1 MLNFT
6 NNKFIKIMRPPLVY
20 TLIFILIYSCS
31 KPESFND
38 LPAQQYALSPGLN
51 VESSYLKDQLISF
64 NMIDSEG
71 NNITSSTSFIVDNQL
86 INGNTIS
93 YDELG
98 NHEVYADYTIDSQI
112 NSTDLIGFNIVE
124 PINKV
129 VVEDYTGTWCGYCP
143 PVAHAIYELKEVYD
157 NIISVGIHNND
168 ELTIDQESDLRSELG
183 ISGFPSARLNRT
195 ISWLDPY
202 QISDVNSLLSEEN
215 HVAISINSTLENIE
229 LGVDLRIV
237 SNVELVNHKL
247 VIYLVESN
255 LIYDQSNYFNY
266 VEDSYFYNLGNPI
279 ENYSHQ
285 DVLRKSITN
294 ISGNVLDIIQPLND
308 YKFNFNVQINPDF
321 VVENLAIVAI
331 VVDSNNNAINSQ
343 LGAVNSFQD
352 FN

>member
-1 MLNFT
+1 
-6 NNKFIKIMRPPLVY
+6 MRPPLLY

-31 KPESFND
+31 KPESFTD
-38 LPAQQYALSPGLN
+38 LAVQQNSLIPGLN

-64 NMIDSEG
+64 NMIDLEG
-71 NNITSSTSFIVDNQL
+71 NNITSSTSFVVDNQL

-93 YDELG
+93 YDEIG
-98 NHEVYADYTIDSQI
+98 SHDVSANYTIDSQ
-112 NSTDLIGFNIVE
+112 NYSTDLIVFNIVE

-129 VVEDYTGTWCGYCP
+129 IVEDYTGTWCGYCP

-195 ISWLDPY
+195 ISWFDPY

-215 HVAISINSTLENIE
+215 NVAISIKSVIENIDLE
-229 LGVDLRIV
+229 VDLRIV

-294 ISGNVLDIIQPLND
+294 ISGNALNVIQPLTD
-308 YKFNFNVQINPDF
+308 YKFNFNVEISPDF
-321 VVENLAIVAI
+321 VQENLAIVAI
-331 VVDSNNNAINSQ
+331 IVDSDNNAINSQ
-343 LGAVNSFQD
+343 FSEVNSFQD

>member
-1 MLNFT
+1 
-6 NNKFIKIMRPPLVY
+6 MRSPLLY

-31 KPESFND
+31 KPESFSD
-38 LPAQQYALSPGLN
+38 LPVQQNSLIPGLN

-71 NNITSSTSFIVDNQL
+71 NNITSGTSFTVDNQL

-93 YDELG
+93 YDEIG
-98 NHEVYADYTIDSQI
+98 SHDVSANYTIDSQ
-112 NSTDLIGFNIVE
+112 NYSTDLKVFNIVE

-129 VVEDYTGTWCGYCP
+129 IVEDYTGTWCGYCP

-195 ISWLDPY
+195 ISWFDPY
-202 QISDVNSLLSEEN
+202 QISEVNSLLSEEN
-215 HVAISINSTLENIE
+215 NVAISIKSTLENIDLE
-229 LGVDLRIV
+229 VNLRIV

-294 ISGNVLDIIQPLND
+294 ISGNTLDLIQPLTD
-308 YKFNFNVQINPDF
+308 YKFNFNVEISPDF
-321 VVENLAIVAI
+321 IQENLAIVAM

-343 LGAVNSFQD
+343 FSEVNSFQD

>member
-1 MLNFT
+1 
-6 NNKFIKIMRPPLVY
+6 MRSPLLY

-31 KPESFND
+31 KPESFSD
-38 LPAQQYALSPGLN
+38 LTVQQNSLIPGLN

-71 NNITSSTSFIVDNQL
+71 NNITSSTSFTVDNQL

-93 YDELG
+93 YDEIG
-98 NHEVYADYTIDSQI
+98 SHDVSANYTIDSQ
-112 NSTDLIGFNIVE
+112 NYSTDLIVFNIVE

-129 VVEDYTGTWCGYCP
+129 IVEDYTGTWCGYCP
-143 PVAHAIYELKEVYD
+143 PVAYAIYELKEVYD

-195 ISWLDPY
+195 ISWFDPY
-202 QISDVNSLLSEEN
+202 QISEVNSLLSEEN
-215 HVAISINSTLENIE
+215 NVAISIKSALENIDLE
-229 LGVDLRIV
+229 VNLRIV

-294 ISGNVLDIIQPLND
+294 ISGNTLDLIQPLTD
-308 YKFNFNVQINPDF
+308 YKFNFNVEISPDF
-321 VVENLAIVAI
+321 VQENLAIVAI
-331 VVDSNNNAINSQ
+331 IVDSNNNAINSQ
-343 LGAVNSFQD
+343 FSEVNSFQD

>member
-1 MLNFT
+1 
-6 NNKFIKIMRPPLVY
+6 MRSPLLY

-31 KPESFND
+31 KPESFSD
-38 LPAQQYALSPGLN
+38 LPVQQNSLIPGLN

-93 YDELG
+93 YDEIG
-98 NHEVYADYTIDSQI
+98 SHNVSANYTIDSQ
-112 NSTDLIGFNIVE
+112 NYTTDLKVFSIVE

-129 VVEDYTGTWCGYCP
+129 IVEDYTGTWCGYCP

-195 ISWLDPY
+195 ISWFDPY
-202 QISDVNSLLSEEN
+202 QISEVNSLLSEEN
-215 HVAISINSTLENIE
+215 NVAISIKSALENIDLE
-229 LGVDLRIV
+229 VNLRIV

-247 VIYLVESN
+247 VIYLIESN

-294 ISGNVLDIIQPLND
+294 ISGNTLDLIQPLTD
-308 YKFNFNVQINPDF
+308 YKFNFNVEISPDF
-321 VVENLAIVAI
+321 VQENLAIVAI
-331 VVDSNNNAINSQ
+331 IVDSNNNAINSQ
-343 LGAVNSFQD
+343 FSEVNSFQD

>member
-1 MLNFT
+1 
-6 NNKFIKIMRPPLVY
+6 MRSPLLY

-31 KPESFND
+31 KPESFSD
-38 LPAQQYALSPGLN
+38 LTVQQNSLIPGLN

-71 NNITSSTSFIVDNQL
+71 NNITSSTSFTVDNQL

-93 YDELG
+93 YDEIG
-98 NHEVYADYTIDSQI
+98 SHDVSANYTIDSQ
-112 NSTDLIGFNIVE
+112 NYSTDLIVFNIVE

-129 VVEDYTGTWCGYCP
+129 IVEDYTGTWCGYCP

-195 ISWLDPY
+195 ISWFDPY

-215 HVAISINSTLENIE
+215 NVAISVKSALENIDLE
-229 LGVDLRIV
+229 VNLRIV

-294 ISGNVLDIIQPLND
+294 ISGNALDLIQPLTD
-308 YKFNFNVQINPDF
+308 YKFNFNVEISPDF
-321 VVENLAIVAI
+321 VQENLAIVAI
-331 VVDSNNNAINSQ
+331 IVDSDNNAINSQ
-343 LGAVNSFQD
+343 FSEVNSFQD

>member
-1 MLNFT
+1 
-6 NNKFIKIMRPPLVY
+6 MRSPLLY

-31 KPESFND
+31 KPESFSD
-38 LPAQQYALSPGLN
+38 LTVQQNSLIPGLN

-71 NNITSSTSFIVDNQL
+71 NNITSNTSFTVDNQL

-93 YDELG
+93 YDEIG
-98 NHEVYADYTIDSQI
+98 SHDVSANYTIDSQ
-112 NSTDLIGFNIVE
+112 NYSTDLIVFNIVE

-129 VVEDYTGTWCGYCP
+129 IVEDYTGTWCGYCP

-195 ISWLDPY
+195 ISWFDPY
-202 QISDVNSLLSEEN
+202 QISEVNSLLSEEN
-215 HVAISINSTLENIE
+215 NVAISIKSALENIDLE
-229 LGVDLRIV
+229 VNLRIV

-294 ISGNVLDIIQPLND
+294 ISGNTLDLIQPLTD
-308 YKFNFNVQINPDF
+308 YKFNFNVEISPDF
-321 VVENLAIVAI
+321 VQENLAIVAM

-343 LGAVNSFQD
+343 FSEVNSFQD

>member
-1 MLNFT
+1 
-6 NNKFIKIMRPPLVY
+6 MRHSLVY
-20 TLIFILIYSCS
+20 TLIFICFYTCS

-38 LPAQQYALSPGLN
+38 LQVQQYNLIPGLN

-64 NMIDSEG
+64 EMIDIDG
-71 NNITSSTSFIVDNQL
+71 NNITSSTSFIVNNQL

-93 YDELG
+93 YDNIG
-98 NHEVYADYTIDSQI
+98 THEVYADYSIDSQ
-112 NSTDLIGFNIVE
+112 NYSTDSKGFNIVE

-129 VVEDYTGTWCGYCP
+129 IVEDYTGTWCGYCP
-143 PVAHAIYELKEVYD
+143 PVANAIYELKEVYD

-195 ISWLDPY
+195 ILWLDPY
-202 QISDVNSLLSEEN
+202 QFSEVNSLLSEEN
-215 HVAISINSTLENIE
+215 NVAISINSTIENVE
-229 LGVDLRIV
+229 LGVGLRIV

-255 LIYDQSNYFNY
+255 LIYDQANYFNY

-294 ISGNVLDIIQPLND
+294 ISGNILEVIQPLTD
-308 YKFNFNVQINPDF
+308 YKFNFNMELNPDF

-343 LGAVNSFQD
+343 YGEVNSFQD

>member
-1 MLNFT
+1 
-6 NNKFIKIMRPPLVY
+6 MRPPLLY

-31 KPESFND
+31 KPESFSD
-38 LPAQQYALSPGLN
+38 LPVQQISLIPGLN
-51 VESSYLKDQLISF
+51 VESSYLKNQLISF

-93 YDELG
+93 YDEIG
-98 NHEVYADYTIDSQI
+98 SHDVSANYTIDSQ
-112 NSTDLIGFNIVE
+112 NYSTDLIVFNIVE

-129 VVEDYTGTWCGYCP
+129 IVEDYTGTWCGYCP
-143 PVAHAIYELKEVYD
+143 PVAHAIYELKEVFD

-168 ELTIDQESDLRSELG
+168 ELTIDQEPDLRFELG

-215 HVAISINSTLENIE
+215 DVAISINSTLENIE

-294 ISGNVLDIIQPLND
+294 ISGNTLDLIQPLTD
-308 YKFNFNVQINPDF
+308 YKFNFNVEISPDF
-321 VVENLAIVAI
+321 VQENLAIVAM

-343 LGAVNSFQD
+343 FGEVNSFQD

>member
-1 MLNFT
+1 
-6 NNKFIKIMRPPLVY
+6 MRSPLLY

-31 KPESFND
+31 KPESFSD
-38 LPAQQYALSPGLN
+38 LTVQQNSLIPGLN

-71 NNITSSTSFIVDNQL
+71 NNITSSTSFTVDNQL

-93 YDELG
+93 YDEIG
-98 NHEVYADYTIDSQI
+98 SHDVSANYTIDSQ
-112 NSTDLIGFNIVE
+112 NYSTDLIVFNIVE

-129 VVEDYTGTWCGYCP
+129 IVEDYTGTWCGYCP

-195 ISWLDPY
+195 ISWFDPY

-215 HVAISINSTLENIE
+215 NVAISVKSALENIDLE
-229 LGVDLRIV
+229 VNLRIV

-294 ISGNVLDIIQPLND
+294 ISGNALNVIQPLTD
-308 YKFNFNVQINPDF
+308 YKFNFNVEISPDF
-321 VVENLAIVAI
+321 VQENLAIVAI
-331 VVDSNNNAINSQ
+331 IVDSDNNAINSQ
-343 LGAVNSFQD
+343 FSEVNSFQD

>member
-112 NSTDLIGFNIVE
+112 YSTDLIGFNIVE
-124 PINKV
+124 PVNKV

-215 HVAISINSTLENIE
+215 HVAISINSNLENIE

>member
-1 MLNFT
+1 
-6 NNKFIKIMRPPLVY
+6 MRSPLLH

-31 KPESFND
+31 KPESFSD
-38 LPAQQYALSPGLN
+38 LTVQQNSLIPGLN

-71 NNITSSTSFIVDNQL
+71 NNITSGTSFTVDNQL

-93 YDELG
+93 YDEIG
-98 NHEVYADYTIDSQI
+98 SHDVSANYTIDSQ
-112 NSTDLIGFNIVE
+112 NYSTDLIVFNIVE

-129 VVEDYTGTWCGYCP
+129 IVEDYTGTWCGYCP

-195 ISWLDPY
+195 ISWFDPY
-202 QISDVNSLLSEEN
+202 QISEVNSLLSEEN
-215 HVAISINSTLENIE
+215 NVAISIKSALENIDLE
-229 LGVDLRIV
+229 VNLRIV

-294 ISGNVLDIIQPLND
+294 ISGNTLDLIQPLTD
-308 YKFNFNVQINPDF
+308 YKFNFNVEISPDF
-321 VVENLAIVAI
+321 VQENLAIVAM

-343 LGAVNSFQD
+343 FSEVNSFQD

>member
-1 MLNFT
+1 
-6 NNKFIKIMRPPLVY
+6 MRSPLLY

-31 KPESFND
+31 KPESFSD
-38 LPAQQYALSPGLN
+38 LTVQQNSLIPGLN

-71 NNITSSTSFIVDNQL
+71 NNITSSTSFTVDNQL

-93 YDELG
+93 YDEIG
-98 NHEVYADYTIDSQI
+98 SHDVSANYTIDSQ
-112 NSTDLIGFNIVE
+112 NYSTDLIVFNIVE

-129 VVEDYTGTWCGYCP
+129 IVEDYTGTWCGYCP

-195 ISWLDPY
+195 ISWFDPY
-202 QISDVNSLLSEEN
+202 QISEVNSLLSEEN
-215 HVAISINSTLENIE
+215 NVAISIKSALENIDLE
-229 LGVDLRIV
+229 VNLRIV

-294 ISGNVLDIIQPLND
+294 ISGNTLDLIQPLTD
-308 YKFNFNVQINPDF
+308 YKFNFNVEISPDF
-321 VVENLAIVAI
+321 VQENLAIVAM

-343 LGAVNSFQD
+343 FSEVNSFQD

>member
-1 MLNFT
+1 
-6 NNKFIKIMRPPLVY
+6 MRSPLLY

-31 KPESFND
+31 KPESFSD
-38 LPAQQYALSPGLN
+38 LTVQQNSLIPGLN

-71 NNITSSTSFIVDNQL
+71 NNITSGTSFTVDNQL

-93 YDELG
+93 YDEIG
-98 NHEVYADYTIDSQI
+98 SHYVSANYTIDSQ
-112 NSTDLIGFNIVE
+112 NYSTDLIVFNIVE

-129 VVEDYTGTWCGYCP
+129 IVEDYTGTWCGYCP

-195 ISWLDPY
+195 ISWFDPY
-202 QISDVNSLLSEEN
+202 QISEVNSLLSEEN
-215 HVAISINSTLENIE
+215 NVAISIKSALENIDLE
-229 LGVDLRIV
+229 VNLRIV

-294 ISGNVLDIIQPLND
+294 ISGNTLDLIQPLTD
-308 YKFNFNVQINPDF
+308 YKFNFNVEISPDF
-321 VVENLAIVAI
+321 VQENLAIVAM

-343 LGAVNSFQD
+343 FSEVNSFQD

>member
-1 MLNFT
+1 
-6 NNKFIKIMRPPLVY
+6 MRSPLLY

-31 KPESFND
+31 KPESFSD
-38 LPAQQYALSPGLN
+38 LIVQQNSLIPGLN
-51 VESSYLKDQLISF
+51 VELSYLKDQLISF

-71 NNITSSTSFIVDNQL
+71 NNITSNTSFTVDNQL

-93 YDELG
+93 YDEIG
-98 NHEVYADYTIDSQI
+98 SHDVSANYTIDSQ
-112 NSTDLIGFNIVE
+112 NYSTDLIVFNIVE

-129 VVEDYTGTWCGYCP
+129 IVEDYTGTWCGYCP

-195 ISWLDPY
+195 ISWFDPY
-202 QISDVNSLLSEEN
+202 QISEVNSLLSEEN
-215 HVAISINSTLENIE
+215 NVAISIKSALENIDLE
-229 LGVDLRIV
+229 VNLRIV

-294 ISGNVLDIIQPLND
+294 ISGNTLDLIQPLTD
-308 YKFNFNVQINPDF
+308 YKFNFNVEISPDF
-321 VVENLAIVAI
+321 VQENLAIVAM

-343 LGAVNSFQD
+343 FSEVNSFQD

>member
-1 MLNFT
+1 VN
-6 NNKFIKIMRPPLVY
+6 
-20 TLIFILIYSCS
+20 
-31 KPESFND
+31 
-38 LPAQQYALSPGLN
+38 
-51 VESSYLKDQLISF
+51 
-64 NMIDSEG
+64 
-71 NNITSSTSFIVDNQL
+71 NQL

-93 YDELG
+93 YDNIG
-98 NHEVYADYTIDSQI
+98 IHEVYADYSIDSQ
-112 NSTDLIGFNIVE
+112 NYSTDSKGFNIVE

-129 VVEDYTGTWCGYCP
+129 IVEDYTGTWCGYCP
-143 PVAHAIYELKEVYD
+143 PVANAIYELKEVYD

-202 QISDVNSLLSEEN
+202 QFSEVNSLLSEEN
-215 HVAISINSTLENIE
+215 NVAISINSTLENVE
-229 LGVDLRIV
+229 LGVGLRIV

-255 LIYDQSNYFNY
+255 LLYDQANYFNY

-294 ISGNVLDIIQPLND
+294 ISGNILELIQPLTD
-308 YKFNFNVQINPDF
+308 YKFNFNVELNPDF

-343 LGAVNSFQD
+343 YGEVNSFQD

>member
-1 MLNFT
+1 
-6 NNKFIKIMRPPLVY
+6 MRSPLLY

-31 KPESFND
+31 KPESFSD
-38 LPAQQYALSPGLN
+38 LIVQQNSLIPGLN
-51 VESSYLKDQLISF
+51 VELSYLKDQLISF

-71 NNITSSTSFIVDNQL
+71 NNITSGTSFTVDNQL

-93 YDELG
+93 YDEIG
-98 NHEVYADYTIDSQI
+98 SHDVSANYTIDSQ
-112 NSTDLIGFNIVE
+112 NYSTDLIVFNIVE

-129 VVEDYTGTWCGYCP
+129 IVEDYTGTWCGYCP

-195 ISWLDPY
+195 ISWFDPY
-202 QISDVNSLLSEEN
+202 QISEVNSLLSEEN
-215 HVAISINSTLENIE
+215 NVAISIKSALENIDLE
-229 LGVDLRIV
+229 VNLRIV

-294 ISGNVLDIIQPLND
+294 ISGNTLDLIQPLTD
-308 YKFNFNVQINPDF
+308 YKFNFNVEISPDF
-321 VVENLAIVAI
+321 VQENLAIVAM

-343 LGAVNSFQD
+343 FSEVNSFQD

>member
-1 MLNFT
+1 
-6 NNKFIKIMRPPLVY
+6 MRSPLLY

-31 KPESFND
+31 KPESFSD
-38 LPAQQYALSPGLN
+38 LIVQQNSLIPGLN
-51 VESSYLKDQLISF
+51 VELSYLKDQLISF

-71 NNITSSTSFIVDNQL
+71 NKITSNTSFTVDNQL

-93 YDELG
+93 YDEIG
-98 NHEVYADYTIDSQI
+98 SHDVSANYTIDSQ
-112 NSTDLIGFNIVE
+112 NYSTDLIVFNIVE

-129 VVEDYTGTWCGYCP
+129 IVEDYTGTWCGYCP

-195 ISWLDPY
+195 ISWFDPY
-202 QISDVNSLLSEEN
+202 QISEVNSLLSEEN
-215 HVAISINSTLENIE
+215 NVAISIKSALENIDLE
-229 LGVDLRIV
+229 VNLRIV

-294 ISGNVLDIIQPLND
+294 ISGNTLDLIQPLTD
-308 YKFNFNVQINPDF
+308 YKFNFNVEISPDF
-321 VVENLAIVAI
+321 VQENLAIVAI
-331 VVDSNNNAINSQ
+331 IVDSNNNAINSQ
-343 LGAVNSFQD
+343 FSEVNSFQD

>member
-1 MLNFT
+1 
-6 NNKFIKIMRPPLVY
+6 MRSPLLY

-31 KPESFND
+31 KPESFSD
-38 LPAQQYALSPGLN
+38 LIVQQNSLIPGLN

-71 NNITSSTSFIVDNQL
+71 NNITSNTSFTVDNQL

-93 YDELG
+93 YDEIG
-98 NHEVYADYTIDSQI
+98 SHDVSANYTIDSQ
-112 NSTDLIGFNIVE
+112 NYSTDLIVFNIVE

-129 VVEDYTGTWCGYCP
+129 IVEDYTGTWCGYCP

-195 ISWLDPY
+195 ISWFDPY

-215 HVAISINSTLENIE
+215 NVAISIKSALENIDLE
-229 LGVDLRIV
+229 VNLRIV

-294 ISGNVLDIIQPLND
+294 ISGNTLDLIQPLTD
-308 YKFNFNVQINPDF
+308 YKFNFNVEISPDF
-321 VVENLAIVAI
+321 VQENLAIVAM

-343 LGAVNSFQD
+343 FSEVNSFQD

>member
-1 MLNFT
+1 
-6 NNKFIKIMRPPLVY
+6 MRSPLLY

-31 KPESFND
+31 KPESFSD
-38 LPAQQYALSPGLN
+38 LPVQQNSLIPGLN

-93 YDELG
+93 YDEIG
-98 NHEVYADYTIDSQI
+98 SHNVSANYTIDSQ
-112 NSTDLIGFNIVE
+112 NYTTDLKVFNIVE

-129 VVEDYTGTWCGYCP
+129 IVEDYTGTWCGYCP

-195 ISWLDPY
+195 ISWFDPY
-202 QISDVNSLLSEEN
+202 QISEVNSLLSEEN
-215 HVAISINSTLENIE
+215 NVAISIKSALENIDLE
-229 LGVDLRIV
+229 VNLRIV

-294 ISGNVLDIIQPLND
+294 ISGNTLDLIQPLTD
-308 YKFNFNVQINPDF
+308 YKFNFNVEISPDF
-321 VVENLAIVAI
+321 VQENLAIVAMI
-331 VVDSNNNAINSQ
+331 VDSNNNAINSQ
-343 LGAVNSFQD
+343 FSEVNSFQD

>member
-1 MLNFT
+1 
-6 NNKFIKIMRPPLVY
+6 MRSPLLY

-31 KPESFND
+31 KPESFSD
-38 LPAQQYALSPGLN
+38 LTVQQNSLIPGLN

-71 NNITSSTSFIVDNQL
+71 NNITSNTSFTVDNQL

-93 YDELG
+93 YDEIG
-98 NHEVYADYTIDSQI
+98 SHDVSANYTIDSQ
-112 NSTDLIGFNIVE
+112 NYSTDLIVFNIVE

-129 VVEDYTGTWCGYCP
+129 IVEDYTGTWCGYCP

-195 ISWLDPY
+195 ISWFDPY

-215 HVAISINSTLENIE
+215 NVAISIKSALENIDLE
-229 LGVDLRIV
+229 VNLRIV

-294 ISGNVLDIIQPLND
+294 ISGNTLDLIQPLTD
-308 YKFNFNVQINPDF
+308 YKFNFNVEISPDF
-321 VVENLAIVAI
+321 VQENLAIVAM

-343 LGAVNSFQD
+343 FSEVNSFQD

>member
-1 MLNFT
+1 
-6 NNKFIKIMRPPLVY
+6 MRSPLLY

-31 KPESFND
+31 KPESFSD
-38 LPAQQYALSPGLN
+38 LPVQQNSLIPGLN

-71 NNITSSTSFIVDNQL
+71 NNITSGTSFTVDNQL

-93 YDELG
+93 YDEIG
-98 NHEVYADYTIDSQI
+98 SHDVSANYTIDSQ
-112 NSTDLIGFNIVE
+112 NYSTDLIVFNIVE

-129 VVEDYTGTWCGYCP
+129 IVEDYTGTWCGYCP

-195 ISWLDPY
+195 ISWFDPY
-202 QISDVNSLLSEEN
+202 QISEVNSLLSEEN
-215 HVAISINSTLENIE
+215 NVAISIKSALENIDLE
-229 LGVDLRIV
+229 VNLRIV

-294 ISGNVLDIIQPLND
+294 ISGNTLDLIQPLTD
-308 YKFNFNVQINPDF
+308 YKFNFNVEISPDF
-321 VVENLAIVAI
+321 VQENLAIVAM

-343 LGAVNSFQD
+343 FSEVNSFQD

>member
-1 MLNFT
+1 
-6 NNKFIKIMRPPLVY
+6 MRSPLLY

-31 KPESFND
+31 KPESFSD
-38 LPAQQYALSPGLN
+38 LTVQQNSLIPGLN

-71 NNITSSTSFIVDNQL
+71 NNITSGTSFTVDNQL

-93 YDELG
+93 YDEIG
-98 NHEVYADYTIDSQI
+98 SHDVSANYTIDSQ
-112 NSTDLIGFNIVE
+112 NYSTDLIVFNIVE

-129 VVEDYTGTWCGYCP
+129 IVEDYTGTWCGYCP

-195 ISWLDPY
+195 ISWFDPY

-215 HVAISINSTLENIE
+215 NVAISIKSALENIDLE
-229 LGVDLRIV
+229 VNLRIV

-255 LIYDQSNYFNY
+255 LIFDQSNYFNY

-294 ISGNVLDIIQPLND
+294 ISGNTLDLIQPLTD
-308 YKFNFNVQINPDF
+308 YKFNFNVEISPDF
-321 VVENLAIVAI
+321 VQENLAIVAM

-343 LGAVNSFQD
+343 FSEVNSFQD

>member
-1 MLNFT
+1 
-6 NNKFIKIMRPPLVY
+6 MRSPLLY

-31 KPESFND
+31 KPESFSD
-38 LPAQQYALSPGLN
+38 LPVQQNSLIPGLN

-71 NNITSSTSFIVDNQL
+71 NNITSGTSFTVDNQL

-93 YDELG
+93 YDEIG
-98 NHEVYADYTIDSQI
+98 SHDVSANYTIDSQ
-112 NSTDLIGFNIVE
+112 NYSTDLKVFNIVE

-129 VVEDYTGTWCGYCP
+129 IVEDYTGTWCGYCP

-195 ISWLDPY
+195 ISWFDPY
-202 QISDVNSLLSEEN
+202 QISEVNSLLSEEN
-215 HVAISINSTLENIE
+215 NVAISIKSALENIDLE
-229 LGVDLRIV
+229 VNLRIV

-294 ISGNVLDIIQPLND
+294 ISGNTLDLIQPLTD
-308 YKFNFNVQINPDF
+308 YKFNFNVEISPDF
-321 VVENLAIVAI
+321 VQENLAIVAI
-331 VVDSNNNAINSQ
+331 IVDSNNNAINSQ
-343 LGAVNSFQD
+343 FSEVNSFQD

>member
-1 MLNFT
+1 
-6 NNKFIKIMRPPLVY
+6 MRHSLVY
-20 TLIFILIYSCS
+20 TLIFICFYTCS

-38 LPAQQYALSPGLN
+38 LQVQQYNLIPGLN

-64 NMIDSEG
+64 EMIDIDG
-71 NNITSSTSFIVDNQL
+71 NNITSSTSFIVNNQL

-93 YDELG
+93 YDNIG
-98 NHEVYADYTIDSQI
+98 THEVYADYSIDSQ
-112 NSTDLIGFNIVE
+112 NYSTDSKGFNIVE

-129 VVEDYTGTWCGYCP
+129 IVEDYTGTWCGYCP
-143 PVAHAIYELKEVYD
+143 PVANAIYELKEVYE

-195 ISWLDPY
+195 ILWLDPY
-202 QISDVNSLLSEEN
+202 QFSEVNSLLSEEN
-215 HVAISINSTLENIE
+215 NVAISINSTIENVE
-229 LGVDLRIV
+229 LGVGLRIV

-255 LIYDQSNYFNY
+255 LIYDQANYFNY

-294 ISGNVLDIIQPLND
+294 ISGNILEVIQPLTD
-308 YKFNFNVQINPDF
+308 YKFNFNMELNPDF

-343 LGAVNSFQD
+343 YGEVNSFQD

>member
-112 NSTDLIGFNIVE
+112 YSTDLIGFNIVE

-294 ISGNVLDIIQPLND
+294 ISGNALDIIQPLND

>member
-1 MLNFT
+1 
-6 NNKFIKIMRPPLVY
+6 MRSPLLY

-31 KPESFND
+31 KPESFSD
-38 LPAQQYALSPGLN
+38 LTVQQNSLIPGLN

-71 NNITSSTSFIVDNQL
+71 NNITSGTSFTVDNQL

-93 YDELG
+93 YDEIG
-98 NHEVYADYTIDSQI
+98 SHYVSANYTIDSQ
-112 NSTDLIGFNIVE
+112 NYSTDLIVFDIVE

-129 VVEDYTGTWCGYCP
+129 IVEDYTGTWCGYCP

-195 ISWLDPY
+195 ISWFDPY

-215 HVAISINSTLENIE
+215 NVAISIKSALENIDLE
-229 LGVDLRIV
+229 VNLRIV

-294 ISGNVLDIIQPLND
+294 ISGNALDLIQPLTD
-308 YKFNFNVQINPDF
+308 YKFNFNVEISPDF
-321 VVENLAIVAI
+321 VQENLAIVAM

-343 LGAVNSFQD
+343 FSEVNSFQD

>member
-1 MLNFT
+1 
-6 NNKFIKIMRPPLVY
+6 MRHSLVY
-20 TLIFILIYSCS
+20 TLIFICFYTCS

-38 LPAQQYALSPGLN
+38 LQVQQYNLIPGLN

-64 NMIDSEG
+64 EMIDIDG
-71 NNITSSTSFIVDNQL
+71 NNITFSTSFVVNNQL

-93 YDELG
+93 YDNIG
-98 NHEVYADYTIDSQI
+98 THEVYADYSIDSQ
-112 NSTDLIGFNIVE
+112 NYSTDSKGFNIVE

-129 VVEDYTGTWCGYCP
+129 IVEDYTGTWCGYCP
-143 PVAHAIYELKEVYD
+143 PVANAIYELKEVYD

-195 ISWLDPY
+195 ILWLDPY
-202 QISDVNSLLSEEN
+202 QFSEVNSLLSEEN
-215 HVAISINSTLENIE
+215 NVAISINSTIENVE
-229 LGVDLRIV
+229 LGVGLRIV

-255 LIYDQSNYFNY
+255 LIYDQANYFNY

-294 ISGNVLDIIQPLND
+294 ISGNILEVIQPLTD
-308 YKFNFNVQINPDF
+308 YKFNFNMELNPDF

-343 LGAVNSFQD
+343 YGEVNSFQD

>member
-1 MLNFT
+1 
-6 NNKFIKIMRPPLVY
+6 MRSPLLY

-31 KPESFND
+31 KSESFSD
-38 LPAQQYALSPGLN
+38 LTVQQNSLIPGLN

-64 NMIDSEG
+64 NMIDLEG
-71 NNITSSTSFIVDNQL
+71 NNITSSTSFTVDNQL

-93 YDELG
+93 YDEIG
-98 NHEVYADYTIDSQI
+98 SHDVSANYTIDSQ
-112 NSTDLIGFNIVE
+112 NYSTDLIVFNIVE

-129 VVEDYTGTWCGYCP
+129 IVEDYTGTWCGYCP

-195 ISWLDPY
+195 ISWFDPY
-202 QISDVNSLLSEEN
+202 QISEVNSLLSEEN
-215 HVAISINSTLENIE
+215 NVAISIKSALENIDLE
-229 LGVDLRIV
+229 VNLRIV

-294 ISGNVLDIIQPLND
+294 ISGNTLDLIQPLTD
-308 YKFNFNVQINPDF
+308 YKFNFNVEISPDF
-321 VVENLAIVAI
+321 VQENLAIVAM

-343 LGAVNSFQD
+343 FSEVNSFQD

>member
-1 MLNFT
+1 
-6 NNKFIKIMRPPLVY
+6 MRPPLLY
-20 TLIFILIYSCS
+20 TVIFILIYSCS
-31 KPESFND
+31 KPESFSD
-38 LPAQQYALSPGLN
+38 LTVQQNSLIPGLN

-93 YDELG
+93 YDEMG
-98 NHEVYADYTIDSQI
+98 SHDVSANYTIDSQ
-112 NSTDLIGFNIVE
+112 NYSTDLIVFNIVE

-129 VVEDYTGTWCGYCP
+129 IVEDYTGTWCGYCP
-143 PVAHAIYELKEVYD
+143 PVAYAIYELKEVYD

-168 ELTIDQESDLRSELG
+168 ELTIDQESVLRSELG

-195 ISWLDPY
+195 ISWFDPY
-202 QISDVNSLLSEEN
+202 QISEVNSLLSEEN
-215 HVAISINSTLENIE
+215 NVAISIKSTLENIDLE
-229 LGVDLRIV
+229 VNLRIV
-237 SNVELVNHKL
+237 SNIELVNHKL

-294 ISGNVLDIIQPLND
+294 ISGNALDVIQPLID
-308 YKFNFNVQINPDF
+308 YKFNYNVEINPDF
-321 VVENLAIVAI
+321 VQENLAIVAM

-343 LGAVNSFQD
+343 FSEVNSFQD

>member
-1 MLNFT
+1 
-6 NNKFIKIMRPPLVY
+6 MRSPLLY

-31 KPESFND
+31 KPESFSD
-38 LPAQQYALSPGLN
+38 LTVQQNSLIPGLN

-71 NNITSSTSFIVDNQL
+71 NNITSGTSFTVDNQL

-93 YDELG
+93 YDEIG
-98 NHEVYADYTIDSQI
+98 SHYVSANYTIDSQ
-112 NSTDLIGFNIVE
+112 NYSTDLIVFNIVE

-129 VVEDYTGTWCGYCP
+129 IVEDYTGTWCGYCP

-195 ISWLDPY
+195 ISWFDPY

-215 HVAISINSTLENIE
+215 NVAISIKSALENIDLE
-229 LGVDLRIV
+229 VNLRIV

-294 ISGNVLDIIQPLND
+294 ISGNTLDLIQPLTD
-308 YKFNFNVQINPDF
+308 YKFNFNVEISPDF
-321 VVENLAIVAI
+321 VQENLAIVAM

-343 LGAVNSFQD
+343 FSEVNSFQD

>member
-1 MLNFT
+1 
-6 NNKFIKIMRPPLVY
+6 MRHSLVY
-20 TLIFILIYSCS
+20 TIIFICFYTCS

-38 LPAQQYALSPGLN
+38 LQVQQYNLIPGLN

-64 NMIDSEG
+64 EMIDIDG
-71 NNITSSTSFIVDNQL
+71 NNITSSTSFIVNNQL
-86 INGNTIS
+86 INGNTTS
-93 YDELG
+93 YDNIG
-98 NHEVYADYTIDSQI
+98 THEVYADYSIDSQ
-112 NSTDLIGFNIVE
+112 NYSTDSKGFNIVE

-129 VVEDYTGTWCGYCP
+129 IVEDYTGTWCGYCP
-143 PVAHAIYELKEVYD
+143 PVANAIYELKEVYD

-195 ISWLDPY
+195 ILWLDPY
-202 QISDVNSLLSEEN
+202 QFSEVNSLLSEEN
-215 HVAISINSTLENIE
+215 NVAISINSTIENVE
-229 LGVDLRIV
+229 LGVGLRIV

-255 LIYDQSNYFNY
+255 LIYDQANYFNY

-294 ISGNVLDIIQPLND
+294 ISGNILEVIQPLTD
-308 YKFNFNVQINPDF
+308 YKFNFNMELNPDF

-343 LGAVNSFQD
+343 YGEVNSFQD

>member
-112 NSTDLIGFNIVE
+112 YSTDLIGFNIVE
-124 PINKV
+124 PVNKV

>member
-1 MLNFT
+1 
-6 NNKFIKIMRPPLVY
+6 MRPPLLY

-31 KPESFND
+31 KPESFTD
-38 LPAQQYALSPGLN
+38 IPVQQNSLIPGLN

-71 NNITSSTSFIVDNQL
+71 NNITSSTSFTVDNQL

-93 YDELG
+93 YDEIG
-98 NHEVYADYTIDSQI
+98 SHDVSANYTIDSQ
-112 NSTDLIGFNIVE
+112 NYSTDLIVFNVVE

-129 VVEDYTGTWCGYCP
+129 IVEDYTGTWCGYCP

-195 ISWLDPY
+195 ISWFDPY
-202 QISDVNSLLSEEN
+202 QISEVNSLLSEEN
-215 HVAISINSTLENIE
+215 NVAISIKSALENIDLE
-229 LGVDLRIV
+229 VNLRIV

-294 ISGNVLDIIQPLND
+294 ISGNTLDLVQPLTD
-308 YKFNFNVQINPDF
+308 YKFNFNVEISPDF
-321 VVENLAIVAI
+321 VQENLAIVAI
-331 VVDSNNNAINSQ
+331 IVDSNNNAINSQ
-343 LGAVNSFQD
+343 FSEVNSFQD

>member
-1 MLNFT
+1 
-6 NNKFIKIMRPPLVY
+6 MRHSLVY
-20 TLIFILIYSCS
+20 TLIFICFYTCS

-38 LPAQQYALSPGLN
+38 LQVQQYNLIPGLN

-64 NMIDSEG
+64 EMIDIDG
-71 NNITSSTSFIVDNQL
+71 NNITSSTSFIVNNQL
-86 INGNTIS
+86 INGNTTS
-93 YDELG
+93 YDNIG
-98 NHEVYADYTIDSQI
+98 THQVYADYSIDSQ
-112 NSTDLIGFNIVE
+112 NYSTDSKGFNIVE

-129 VVEDYTGTWCGYCP
+129 IVEDYTGTWCGYCP
-143 PVAHAIYELKEVYD
+143 PVANAIYELKEVYD

-195 ISWLDPY
+195 ILWLDPY
-202 QISDVNSLLSEEN
+202 QFSEVNSLLSEEN
-215 HVAISINSTLENIE
+215 NVAISINSTIENVE
-229 LGVDLRIV
+229 LGVSLRIV

-255 LIYDQSNYFNY
+255 LIYDQANYFNY

-294 ISGNVLDIIQPLND
+294 ISGNILEVIQPLTD
-308 YKFNFNVQINPDF
+308 YKFNFNMELNPDF

-343 LGAVNSFQD
+343 YGEVNSFQD

>member
-1 MLNFT
+1 
-6 NNKFIKIMRPPLVY
+6 MRSPLLY

-31 KPESFND
+31 KPESFSD
-38 LPAQQYALSPGLN
+38 LTVQQNSLIPGLN

-71 NNITSSTSFIVDNQL
+71 NNITSGTSFTVDNQL

-93 YDELG
+93 YDEIG
-98 NHEVYADYTIDSQI
+98 SHDVSANYTIDSQ
-112 NSTDLIGFNIVE
+112 NYSTDLIVFNIVE

-129 VVEDYTGTWCGYCP
+129 IVEDYTGTWCGYCP

-195 ISWLDPY
+195 ISWFDPY
-202 QISDVNSLLSEEN
+202 QISEVNSLLSEEN
-215 HVAISINSTLENIE
+215 NVAISIKSEIENIDLE
-229 LGVDLRIV
+229 VKLRIV

-247 VIYLVESN
+247 VIYLLESN

-294 ISGNVLDIIQPLND
+294 ISGNTLDLIQPLTD
-308 YKFNFNVQINPDF
+308 YKFNFNVEISPDF
-321 VVENLAIVAI
+321 VQENLAIVAM

-343 LGAVNSFQD
+343 FSEVNSFQD

>member
-1 MLNFT
+1 
-6 NNKFIKIMRPPLVY
+6 MRSPLLY

-31 KPESFND
+31 KPESFSD
-38 LPAQQYALSPGLN
+38 LTVQQNSLIPGLN

-71 NNITSSTSFIVDNQL
+71 NNITSGTSFTVDNQL

-93 YDELG
+93 YDEIG
-98 NHEVYADYTIDSQI
+98 SHDVSANYTIDSQ
-112 NSTDLIGFNIVE
+112 NYSTDLIVFNIVE

-129 VVEDYTGTWCGYCP
+129 IVEDYTGTWCGYCP

-195 ISWLDPY
+195 ISWFDPY
-202 QISDVNSLLSEEN
+202 QISEVNSLLSEEN
-215 HVAISINSTLENIE
+215 NVAISIKSALENIDLE
-229 LGVDLRIV
+229 VNLRIV

-294 ISGNVLDIIQPLND
+294 ISGNALDLIQPLTD
-308 YKFNFNVQINPDF
+308 YKFNFNVEISPDF
-321 VVENLAIVAI
+321 VQENLAIVAM

-343 LGAVNSFQD
+343 FSEVNSFQD

>member
-1 MLNFT
+1 
-6 NNKFIKIMRPPLVY
+6 MRPSLVY

-38 LPAQQYALSPGLN
+38 LPVQQYNLIPGLN
-51 VESSYLKDQLISF
+51 VETSYLKDQLISF

-93 YDELG
+93 YDNIG
-98 NHEVYADYTIDSQI
+98 NHEVYADYSIDSQ
-112 NSTDLIGFNIVE
+112 NYSSDSKGFNIVE

-129 VVEDYTGTWCGYCP
+129 IVEDYTGTWCGYCP
-143 PVAHAIYELKEVYD
+143 PVANAIYELKEVYD

-168 ELTIDQESDLRSELG
+168 ELTIVQESDLRSELG

-195 ISWLDPY
+195 ILWLDPY
-202 QISDVNSLLSEEN
+202 QFSEVNSLLSEEN
-215 HVAISINSTLENIE
+215 NVAISINSTIENVE
-229 LGVDLRIV
+229 LGVGLRIV

-255 LIYDQSNYFNY
+255 LIYDQANYFNY
-266 VEDSYFYNLGNPI
+266 VEGSYFYNLGNPI

-294 ISGNVLDIIQPLND
+294 ISGNILELIQPLTD
-308 YKFNFNVQINPDF
+308 YKYNFNIELNPDF
-321 VVENLAIVAI
+321 AVENLAIVAI

-343 LGAVNSFQD
+343 YGEVNSFQD

>member
-1 MLNFT
+1 
-6 NNKFIKIMRPPLVY
+6 VY
-20 TLIFILIYSCS
+20 TLIFICFYTCS

-38 LPAQQYALSPGLN
+38 LQVQQYNLIPGLN

-64 NMIDSEG
+64 EMIDIDG
-71 NNITSSTSFIVDNQL
+71 NNITSSTSFVVNNQL

-93 YDELG
+93 YDNIG
-98 NHEVYADYTIDSQI
+98 THEVYADYSIDSQ
-112 NSTDLIGFNIVE
+112 NYSTDSKGFSIVE

-129 VVEDYTGTWCGYCP
+129 IVEDYTGTWCGYCP
-143 PVAHAIYELKEVYD
+143 PVANAIYELKEVYD

-195 ISWLDPY
+195 ILWLDPY
-202 QISDVNSLLSEEN
+202 QFSEVNSLLSEEN
-215 HVAISINSTLENIE
+215 NVAISINSTLENVE

-255 LIYDQSNYFNY
+255 LIYDQANYFNY

-285 DVLRKSITN
+285 DVLRKSLTN
-294 ISGNVLDIIQPLND
+294 ISGNVLEVIQPLTD
-308 YKFNFNVQINPDF
+308 YKFNFNVELNPDF

-343 LGAVNSFQD
+343 YGEVNSFQD